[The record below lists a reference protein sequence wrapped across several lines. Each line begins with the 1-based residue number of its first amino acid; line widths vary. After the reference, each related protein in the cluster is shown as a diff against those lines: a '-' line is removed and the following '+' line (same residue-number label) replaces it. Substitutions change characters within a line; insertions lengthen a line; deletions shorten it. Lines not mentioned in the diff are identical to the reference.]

1 MNKRMIAY
9 ISGLLMICEAGLLLL
24 PLTVALIYGDNTIQ
38 SFLITMAILCGA
50 GLFLIKL
57 KPKDKTIYARDGLV
71 IVALG
76 WIIMSVFGALP
87 FFISGEIPSYIDALF
102 ETVSGFTTTGSSILS
117 DVEVMSKSLLFWR
130 SFTHWVGG
138 MGVLVFVMAV
148 LPLAGGGGDLH
159 LMRAE
164 SPGPEVGK
172 LVPKSNKTA
181 RILYLI
187 YFVMTVACTIF
198 LFIGGMP
205 LFDSLCL
212 AFGTAGTGGFGV
224 LNESIASYSPYCQG
238 VITVFMMLFGVNFN
252 AYFLILIGRFKDAI
266 RSEEVRTYFGIIF
279 ASILVIAINVRDY
292 FDSIWDALH
301 HTAFQVGSIITTTG
315 YATTDFNQWP
325 ELSRTIIILLM
336 CIGACAGST
345 GGGFKVSRVIL
356 LFKHARKE
364 LRSISHPRNV
374 RVLKFEG
381 ARVKEET
388 LRVTT
393 AYLVIYVAL
402 ICLSFFIVS
411 LDDFDTTTSLTSVI
425 SCVNNIGPN
434 LSSKIIS
441 PEGVVYGA
449 GGPYSNFGVFS
460 NLSKIVLTLD
470 MLFGRLELFPLIVL
484 LSPSKKLRQ
493 KLSYRKGL

>member
-9 ISGLLMICEAGLLLL
+9 ISGLLMVCEAGLLLL
-24 PLTVALIYGDNTIQ
+24 PLIVALIYGDSTIL
-38 SFLITMAILCGA
+38 SFLITMAILCVV
-50 GLFLIKL
+50 GLILIKL
-57 KPKDKTIYARDGLV
+57 KPKDKTIYSRDGLV

-76 WIIMSVFGALP
+76 WIIMSAFGALP
-87 FFISGEIPSYIDALF
+87 FFLSGEIPNYIDALF

-117 DVEVMSKSLLFWR
+117 DVEIMSKSLLFWR
-130 SFTHWVGG
+130 SFTHWIGG

-172 LVPKSNKTA
+172 LVPKSNSTA

-187 YFVMTVACTIF
+187 YFVMTVMCII
-198 LFIGGMP
+198 LLLVGGMP
-205 LFDSLCL
+205 LFDSLCIS
-212 AFGTAGTGGFGV
+212 FGTAGTGGFGIK
-224 LNESIASYSPYCQG
+224 NDSIASYSPYCQN
-238 VITVFMMLFGVNFN
+238 VITIFMMLFGVNFN
-252 AYFLILIGRFKDAI
+252 AYFLIIMGRFKDALK
-266 RSEEVRTYFGIIF
+266 SEEVRTYFGIIF
-279 ASILVIAINVRDY
+279 ASVAVIAFNTRDY
-292 FDSIWDALH
+292 FDTIWEALH
-301 HTAFQVGSIITTTG
+301 HSAFQVSTIITTTG

-325 ELSRTIIILLM
+325 ELSRTIIIMLM

-345 GGGFKVSRVIL
+345 GGGFKIARVIL

-364 LRSISHPRNV
+364 VRSVSHPRNV

-381 ARVKEET
+381 QRVKDET
-388 LRVTT
+388 LRATT

-411 LDDFDTTTSLTSVI
+411 LDNFDTTTSLTSVI
-425 SCVNNIGPN
+425 SCINNIGPN
-434 LSSKIIS
+434 LGSRIIT
-441 PEGVVYGA
+441 PESTVYGA

-470 MLFGRLELFPLIVL
+470 MLFGRLELFNLIDFL
-484 LSPSKKLRQ
+484 TPSKKLRQ